1 MNQEERL
8 AELDQ
13 LRERIAHLEREVAHS
28 CEQAPD
34 WAPQSYYGTY
44 HLLAGMVLGLVAAAA
59 SLMFNIVGSAMVG
72 QHPLELI
79 RVYLTFPMGEAALEL
94 DSGFA
99 LAAGCCLYLG
109 TGMFGGIPF
118 HMILTRYFAGASF
131 GKRFVVAGLL
141 GVGVWI
147 VNYYGILSWLQPRLI
162 GGNWIVERIP
172 IVVAVFTHVV
182 FGWTMMLVAQWGHFV
197 PPSKNS
203 EVTA

>member
-1 MNQEERL
+1 MKQEERL

-13 LRERIAHLEREVAHS
+13 LRERIAQLEREVAHS
-28 CEQAPD
+28 SEQVPS

-72 QHPLELI
+72 LHPLELI
-79 RVYLTFPMGEAALEL
+79 RVYLTFPMGEAALDL

-147 VNYYGILSWLQPRLI
+147 VNYYCILSWLQPRLI

-197 PPSKNS
+197 PPGKNS